1 MACHVTTPCARIAD
15 LRGEPGVVA
24 AVLLGLLTAK
34 QFGLK
39 CDLEFLSTSQHIP
52 FGLARVGP
60 GAVCR
65 RQGGVSV
72 WGWGTTKLGREAIG
86 LQQLPLRVPAR
97 QDTGLQ
103 TLASSCTLSPAS
115 ACRRLR
121 QQAGQCMQ
129 FVAARKRTT
138 AIVNVGVGSSPEMQ
152 GASAS
157 RA

>member
-1 MACHVTTPCARIAD
+1 M
-15 LRGEPGVVA
+15 
-24 AVLLGLLTAK
+24 
-34 QFGLK
+34 
-39 CDLEFLSTSQHIP
+39 
-52 FGLARVGP
+52 
-60 GAVCR
+60 
-65 RQGGVSV
+65 SV

-138 AIVNVGVGSSPEMQ
+138 AIVNNAGVGSIPGNAGRKAQVGHSVRVCGPLHLAPCTCTDRRAAHALGQ
-152 GASAS
+152 GGPWWGVASCLLS
-157 RA
+157 S